1 MLGTAIIVFREILE
15 AALVMSIVAAA
26 TRGIAGRWRLLINGL
41 VAGIA
46 GALLVALFAREIAGI
61 ASGSGQALFNAGV
74 LLAATL
80 LIAWHVLWMS
90 RHGREMAQS
99 LGEVSRAVRDGTKP
113 PSALALVVAIAVLR
127 EGSEIVLFVYGMAA
141 SGADASA
148 LAGGGALGLVAG
160 AAVGFALYFGL
171 LRIPPGRMF
180 NATNWVLMM
189 VAAGMAAHA
198 GQFLLQADWLPALGA
213 QLWNTGWLVPDGST
227 LGHLLSALVGYD
239 ARPAGVQLLL
249 FAGTLLVIGGGSRWL
264 QRNRGNSTAVVVSSS
279 QPPNSVR

>member
-1 MLGTAIIVFREILE
+1 MLGTAVIVFREILE
-15 AALVMSIVAAA
+15 AALVISIVAAA
-26 TRGIAGRWRLLINGL
+26 TRGIAGRWRLLLGGL
-41 VAGIA
+41 AGGA
-46 GALLVALFAREIAGI
+46 TGALLVALFAGEIARL

-90 RHGREMAQS
+90 RHGREMAQA
-99 LGEVSRAVRDGTKP
+99 LGAISRAVRAGSKP
-113 PSALALVVAIAVLR
+113 PSALALVIAIAVLR

-141 SGADASA
+141 GGAGAAA
-148 LAGGGALGLVAG
+148 LVGGGALGLVAG

-171 LRIPPGRMF
+171 LRVPPGRMF
-180 NATNWVLMM
+180 GVTNWVLIL

-198 GQFLLQADWLPALGA
+198 GQFLLQADWLPALGS
-213 QLWNTGWLVPDGST
+213 QLWNSGWLVPDGSA

-249 FAGTLLVIGGGSRWL
+249 FVATLLLIGGGSRWL
-264 QRNRGNSTAVVVSSS
+264 QRHGPAVSVASN
-279 QPPNSVR
+279 QPPKPIH